1 MWHQQYKKTR
11 RRWVM
16 LNEVLDNYSPSS
28 HYFSACIKQWRMAQ
42 KRSNWSTLCTHELCA
57 TTFPRTI
64 CSSTTTGTKIVTS
77 MILLSLLPLPLLLVL
92 ELALLTAQRMKK
104 VLMENFIFCSVTVDS
119 ITSIG
124 IAATSIIS
132 TIT

>member
-1 MWHQQYKKTR
+1 
-11 RRWVM
+11 
-16 LNEVLDNYSPSS
+16 
-28 HYFSACIKQWRMAQ
+28 
-42 KRSNWSTLCTHELCA
+42 
-57 TTFPRTI
+57 
-64 CSSTTTGTKIVTS
+64 